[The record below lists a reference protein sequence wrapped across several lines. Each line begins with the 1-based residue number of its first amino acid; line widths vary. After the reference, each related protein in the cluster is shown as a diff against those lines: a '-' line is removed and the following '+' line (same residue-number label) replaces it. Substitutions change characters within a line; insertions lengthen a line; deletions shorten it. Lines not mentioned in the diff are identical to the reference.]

1 MKDSKG
7 RTIKKGMS
15 VDVPYPIEGDTQC
28 QEFTGHVEGFH
39 DQYVT
44 IMDGDGDCFDIE
56 PERLTISEDEYVK
69 VSPEEIA
76 RVLQAWIAEADCD
89 TLLRIYNEN
98 FDEQIRYGVNDSDN
112 YEFQVPID
120 EADRCGMEYDGN
132 ADYE

>member
-7 RTIKKGMS
+7 RTIKIGMS

-44 IMDGDGDCFDIE
+44 VMDGDGDCFDIE
-56 PERLTISEDEYVK
+56 PERLTISEDEVVE
-69 VSPEEIA
+69 VSPEELA
-76 RVLQAWIAEADCD
+76 RVIATWIVEASAD

-98 FDEQIRYGVNDSDN
+98 FDAPITFDSDN
-112 YEFQVPID
+112 YVFVVPID

-132 ADYE
+132 ADCE